1 MMKLF
6 WSEFLAFDKSLVL
19 DDETLLERIL
29 SLHHLRAYRRRS
41 CAAAPGMGGDRARE
55 IEYFVYVFRE
65 DRVDMLVLGEGKIP

>member
-1 MMKLF
+1 VD
-6 WSEFLAFDKSLVL
+6 DKSLVL

-29 SLHHLRAYRRRS
+29 SLLYLHTHRRRS
-41 CAAAPGMGGDRARE
+41 CAAAPGMGSNRARE